1 MYSLF
6 IDLAMI
12 VFFFYFIYLLLI
24 YINFFGGNISREINQ
39 TEQQLQQNATGLII
53 SLFISFKK
61 K

>member
-39 TEQQLQQNATGLII
+39 TEQQLQQNAMGLII